1 MKAEKEK
8 LTSPR
13 LKMLEK
19 DLLKIKKAVAY
30 LEKEKGK
37 LVEEK
42 MVARIKIRKEKE
54 ILRLKRKIKGLK

>member
-1 MKAEKEK
+1 MKKEKEK
-8 LTSPR
+8 LTSPH
-13 LKMLEK
+13 LKVLEK
-19 DLLKIKKAVAY
+19 DLLKVEKAVAY

-42 MVARIKIRKEKE
+42 RFIRAKIRKEKE

>member
-1 MKAEKEK
+1 V
-8 LTSPR
+8 
-13 LKMLEK
+13 LEK
-19 DLLKIKKAVAY
+19 DLLKVEKAVAY

-42 MVARIKIRKEKE
+42 RFIRAKIRKEKE

>member
-1 MKAEKEK
+1 MKTEKEK

-13 LKMLEK
+13 LKVLEK
-19 DLLKIKKAVAY
+19 DLLKVEKAVAY

-42 MVARIKIRKEKE
+42 RFIRAKIRKEKE
-54 ILRLKRKIKGLK
+54 ILRLKWKIKGLK